1 MNFYYD
7 KQHRRNVV
15 LIALLLSVITVTVLP
30 NGISGSI
37 HIMSVAFV
45 AGIVAALI
53 FISDSVSK
61 IRNIAEEMSD
71 KYEAS
76 N

>member
-1 MNFYYD
+1 MNFYFD

-30 NGISGSI
+30 HGISGSI
-37 HIMSVAFV
+37 YILSVALV
-45 AGIVAALI
+45 AGIVAGLI
-53 FISDSVSK
+53 FISDSVNK
-61 IRNIAEEMSD
+61 IRNIAEEMAEE
-71 KYEAS
+71 YVAR

>member
-1 MNFYYD
+1 MNFYFD

-30 NGISGSI
+30 HGISGSI
-37 HIMSVAFV
+37 YILSVALV
-45 AGIVAALI
+45 AGIVAGLI
-53 FISDSVSK
+53 FISDSVNK
-61 IRNIAEEMSD
+61 IRNIADEMAEE
-71 KYEAS
+71 YVAR